1 MKLALSFL
9 SGVILCSV
17 LLFGAKT
24 VLPIRADVTSDNVT
38 ATSDDLATS
47 LVEMLPDIERI
58 YKESFT
64 LPFVKAEDKIY
75 DPEIREFYR
84 ELLDN
89 TVLYEPETSQ

>member
-24 VLPIRADVTSDNVT
+24 VLPIRADTDNVT
-38 ATSDDLATS
+38 SVSDNIALSFVD
-47 LVEMLPDIERI
+47 MLPDIERM

-89 TVLYEPETSQ
+89 TVLYEPEP

>member
-1 MKLALSFL
+1 VKLALSFL
-9 SGVILCSV
+9 SGVILCSI

-24 VLPIRADVTSDNVT
+24 VLPIRADTDNVT
-38 ATSDDLATS
+38 SVSDNFALS
-47 LVEMLPDIERI
+47 FVEMLPDIERI

-89 TVLYEPETSQ
+89 TILYEPEQ